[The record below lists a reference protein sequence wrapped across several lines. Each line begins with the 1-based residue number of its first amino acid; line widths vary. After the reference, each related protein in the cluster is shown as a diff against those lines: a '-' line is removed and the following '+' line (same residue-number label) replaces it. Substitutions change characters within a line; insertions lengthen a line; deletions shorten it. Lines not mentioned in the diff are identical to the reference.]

1 MADLSTTYMG
11 LKLKSPIIAGS
22 SGLMNSLENLKQ
34 FEAAG
39 AGAVVLKSIFEEQ
52 IQLETQK
59 FIKSGDENAQQW
71 TNTFQGIVDNRSHDY
86 DEALEYINNFAKEHT
101 LDQYLD
107 FIREAKKSLTIPV
120 IASIHCVSNYDWSYF
135 ARRIQDAGAD
145 ALELN
150 VYVLPSDFSR
160 TGAENEQAYFNIVDQ
175 VKKQVAI
182 PISLKIGYYF
192 SSLVNTVQ
200 KLSETGISALVMFN
214 RPYNPDID
222 IHNLKLTS
230 NYLLSNPEE
239 YARTLRWV
247 AILSGKLKCDIA
259 ASSGIHSFEP
269 VVKQLLAGATVIQV
283 ASVIYIHG
291 VDHIRQLVSGLNGWM
306 DEHKYERIS
315 DFRGKLS
322 QQNIENPAAYERVQ
336 FMKLY
341 SKIE

>member
-34 FEAAG
+34 FEEAG

-71 TNTFQGIVDNRSHDY
+71 NNTFQGIVNSQSHYY

-107 FIREAKKSLTIPV
+107 FIREAKKNLTIPV

-135 ARRIQDAGAD
+135 AKRIQDAGAD

-150 VYVLPSDFSR
+150 VYVLPSDFNRS
-160 TGAENEQAYFNIVDQ
+160 GVENEQVYFDIIEA
-175 VKKQVAI
+175 VKKQVTI

-192 SSLVNTVQ
+192 SSIVNTVQ
-200 KLSETGISALVMFN
+200 KLSETGVSALVMFN

-222 IHNLKLTS
+222 INNLKLTS

-291 VDHIRQLVSGLNGWM
+291 IDHIRQLVSGLNGWM
-306 DEHKYERIS
+306 DEHKYACIS
-315 DFRGKLS
+315 DFRGKLN
-322 QQNIENPAAYERVQ
+322 QQNIENPAVYERVQ